1 MTVSTVTDKERVIRR
16 SYGSGF
22 YIEVDILDSYGD
34 RRRLKVSERGYGVMK
49 VGDRVLAIR
58 YNDGNYGFYDWFDI
72 VKCKE

>member
-1 MTVSTVTDKERVIRR
+1 MDPGCDFVPARR
-16 SYGSGF
+16 PFAFLWDRRHEGKRSGKA
-22 YIEVDILDSYGD
+22 GD